1 MIEVKAAIKFK
12 KFNLNDSSYSFPT
25 GLNIIY
31 GESGVGKSNLLD
43 AFLNKKLPKRCNFNI
58 KTFVDNL
65 NVYKI
70 FQNPDHQIIS
80 STVSNEITFSGECK
94 QLPPSQLKIILDNA
108 LEYMPND
115 ISPMMNPGF
124 LSGGEKEILNI
135 LTAIDY
141 SPDILLIDDG
151 LSFLSYQNKVQCI
164 ELLKNWAIDTSG
176 IIIWA
181 TSDYEDLKYSN
192 FCWEIRLDGIEKI
205 DKIVNKKYKDITIP
219 KGRLNLEIKRMK
231 FGYDKDRDIYSNLSI
246 KIKDTRSLGILGD
259 NGSGKTTFSGLCF
272 GDLEP
277 NEGKIVLTLGNE
289 KDIKIGYLDQFPE
302 HLILLKTPEELLL
315 ELTKMQVF
323 NKDMMNTFKNRLMR
337 FGIQWKQI
345 FNTRG
350 VDLSWSI
357 LRILLVVLFVH
368 SNFDLI
374 ILDEPTFGLGFRQKE
389 KFRLFLRE
397 CMNQI
402 HFMIISHDKEFIKAT
417 CDNIINLDNLNI
429 KNHKIGK
436 EEKIKF

>member
-1 MIEVKAAIKFK
+1 VIEAKAAIKFK

-164 ELLKNWAIDTSG
+164 ELLKNWASDTSG

-181 TSDYEDLKYSN
+181 TSDYGDLKFSN

-219 KGRLNLEIKRMK
+219 KGRLNLE
-231 FGYDKDRDIYSNLSI
+231 
-246 KIKDTRSLGILGD
+246 
-259 NGSGKTTFSGLCF
+259 
-272 GDLEP
+272 
-277 NEGKIVLTLGNE
+277 
-289 KDIKIGYLDQFPE
+289 
-302 HLILLKTPEELLL
+302 
-315 ELTKMQVF
+315 
-323 NKDMMNTFKNRLMR
+323 
-337 FGIQWKQI
+337 
-345 FNTRG
+345 
-350 VDLSWSI
+350 
-357 LRILLVVLFVH
+357 
-368 SNFDLI
+368 
-374 ILDEPTFGLGFRQKE
+374 
-389 KFRLFLRE
+389 
-397 CMNQI
+397 
-402 HFMIISHDKEFIKAT
+402 
-417 CDNIINLDNLNI
+417 
-429 KNHKIGK
+429 
-436 EEKIKF
+436 